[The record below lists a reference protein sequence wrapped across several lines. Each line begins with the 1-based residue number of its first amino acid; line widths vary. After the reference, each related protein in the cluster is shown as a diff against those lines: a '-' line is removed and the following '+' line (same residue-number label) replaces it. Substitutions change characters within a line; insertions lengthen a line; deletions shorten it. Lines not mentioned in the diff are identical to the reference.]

1 MGTYPSAVDFVQLK
15 RVVNH
20 LGQNIIK
27 VIPMLPTSYTSLSYE
42 VYIDINKDTI
52 NASFGF
58 FSFIPI
64 EIITQSISNQ
74 EQSLIFAGSQS
85 GQLRVLPTN
94 NISAFQIVFNS
105 TSNNSLDQVV
115 KVYQSFQLDENTSEL
130 FLYGDG
136 LIKISLDFSQQTLI
150 SPAKTLNLDN
160 YKKCLFPTEIIV
172 CIINNQNMVFF
183 DRSENF
189 LLFQTFVLQDQL
201 SGASIVA
208 DTINKQV
215 FVYKTYFEVYSFTG
229 SYLKGISDV
238 QYPIISFSIYD
249 QHIIVYSSAQIYIY
263 LRGTL
268 TYMTFI
274 SPSGGN
280 FIGYLYIK
288 SQQLIAYYLSLNQYG
303 QVLLYSLAIYQQA
316 GFLTNTYFQNKI
328 GKVVKIMYDDDSQM
342 FNYIDQYGNYQ
353 NVLNNAQKTTD
364 QTFVIEEI
372 QQGILDSPIDY
383 QLDFKSNVAFVYNG
397 QRVWRHNYNL
407 FTRPYQRIISIPA
420 NHYFQIKNQEF
431 QQFVISDYYNN
442 IYMYQNYLLT
452 FLNQF
457 TDNILDMR
465 IVQREAQIRFIFF
478 FNQQILLYN
487 NQNSNFTQQTPDFVL
502 SDYKFKRV
510 ILQSTSRIIINTA
523 DNFIIDYDFFSYQL
537 NNKFQLNTFEDIITF
552 LEIGSSLSNQWLFV
566 YGTDQGRVGVYDL
579 IAFTQT
585 FVNFQQPI
593 NQAIQSIQI
602 YSQNDFICLDNF
614 GNIYMINSQ
623 TLTEYSNQPIQQ
635 SINQN
640 IQQIF
645 GSKMSK
651 PIQIIQF
658 DMKFQRYFVNFKRQS
673 FVSIFSLVDYSLINY
688 ISFPD
693 NEWKTMVFNDQYLIL
708 SSTYQLN
715 IHQFSNLS
723 FIGNIRRYNRK
734 DRITD
739 IKLIENN
746 KIIVVFVNRIESL
759 LISFNSVTL
768 VDSLPM
774 IDPQLIYISFNSAQ
788 MVLNYIG
795 VAKNAVY
802 EKRIDYGLYENQYPI
817 AQTQQTKSCYFQLQY
832 QNYIKAST
840 RFQQVYSSSSLS
852 LMYLLSVYINNSI
865 DNMDFL
871 NQSSVSV
878 VFRPQSKTQNNIQIQ
893 KSSFDSLNFDIQMD
907 SFNLIFEYQNIQL
920 LLTNK
925 QYLQQDN
932 TTIVYSKDTLV
943 FDGAYAV
950 NNTFPSNSDQFNI
963 QNILLLIQSSTVNF
977 TNIQFKN
984 NTGNIQ
990 FISSQIVLINKS
1002 VFQNNI
1008 GVLGG
1013 CLSILQVNQSI
1024 IIKDT
1029 NFQRNQV
1036 SGSGGSIYLNNVN
1049 YFSIDSN
1056 SLIKY
1061 SSASIGGAIRII
1073 NKDVNLWKQYDINC
1087 LMLYNSG
1094 EIYGDNIGTFP
1105 MMFLVQVSNLKQ
1117 NKYEQIFEGQLDDN
1131 ISQGTIIHFQNIQSG
1146 GLFPFRVQL
1155 QDQNKR
1161 PFSVNQTKF
1170 KNNIYEQSI
1179 LQELNSYFIQVA
1191 INQNAVSQNKQNSFI
1206 ELKGEALIG
1215 IKQYDEDSKMF
1226 NFESLTL
1233 TSLPH
1238 VNISSVVIQFSFDS
1252 IGYSKQIQ
1260 TNISFRS
1267 CQVGEILVQSF
1278 IQTSTQEN
1286 NQNQLS
1292 LISCTECTSGTY
1304 SLTNSDKDYKQY
1316 QIQNNFEE
1324 LSTEVCKQCPPEVT
1338 FCQGNTLILQDGYWR
1353 FNNQTDEI
1361 LKCNYVNPNIC
1372 SVQNTTINGCIK
1384 GYIGPLCEKCDTTG
1398 AVWKQRYAQPFQQ
1411 YECDQCSDYIVYI
1424 FFFMERYIYE
1434 SRCNYLRIM
1443 KFLPF
1448 SRSCVQ
1454 DESSYYIKLLINYL
1468 IDHINDNF
1476 NKLKTNLCKSF
1487 SPQSRN
1493 LKIENMTKINDQ
1505 IQDITQYSR
1514 NSPQHN
1520 RKRNESM
1527 KEYRLNF
1534 TSQYS
1539 KMPIRQKSLSQF
1551 DIQME
1556 FIRFMSQKDKDQNE
1570 SQMQASEYS
1579 LKNKDLIKECADHS
1593 EISDSTSKCF
1603 VVLNS
1608 NKEINQINST
1618 KEIKV
1623 CQFKD
1628 INCQIY
1634 SCQQNG
1640 CLECTKNIRSNTEIC
1655 TVCDKGFILNSQ
1667 NICVYSQCQPWE
1679 YLQNNM
1685 NSPNKDQ
1692 NTCVSICGET
1702 EAPNL
1707 SNMVCQNIYQC
1718 TSYYSY
1724 PQNTNKGY
1732 QYIADISNNAINFIP
1747 KNTFQ
1752 SAYQITCHQFFN
1764 LQNGGTHLVFY
1775 DSNSSVTVL
1784 DQNLKIIAT
1793 FSVSLGK
1800 IIYIKSFQEGVYL
1813 FIIQLNQMLNF
1824 YYYSILQFDLNAQ
1837 SQNLIGSYFT
1847 ILDIVQFKKST
1858 NNLGQNIFKL
1868 FALESL
1874 SYTSLTIEVYYN
1886 PTQDSINIPFG
1897 AFIYAPTQYVVT
1909 ATSNIAQNLIF
1920 TGSLIG
1926 QLRVAPAYNDRAHFQ
1941 IIFNSISS
1949 NSKDQIKKVQQ
1960 SFRIGQ
1966 YFVLTSVINCFSLHT
1981 DNLIETIN
1989 FSTNVESINSF
2000 YVSEKLKIMIAYIST
2015 ELIVRDF
2022 TKANLKYSLKL
2033 SQANS
2038 LLKKVN
2044 GLFLDE
2050 VTSELFLFGDGLIKI
2065 STNLDQQI
2073 LLSSKGTLNSDNYIQ
2088 CIFPSQIIVCLINK
2102 QNLIF
2107 FDRLRNY
2114 VQFQSLMLQD
2124 LLSYGLLNFDL
2135 QNQQIFVYKTYIE
2148 VYSFSGSYLNAL
2160 SDVQYP
2166 IITFSVYDNHIV
2178 IMSSAAIYIY
2188 QRGSLTYISLIQPSG
2203 GAFTGCLYIKS
2214 QNLIAYYTI
2223 TIQYGQILLYSL
2235 TTYQQA
2241 GSMSNTYQAN
2251 KIGPVVKIIYD
2262 DDSQMFN
2269 YIDTFG
2275 NFQNVLNNAQKTTD
2289 QTFSIEEIQSG
2300 ILPPPIDYILDF
2312 QSNSAFI
2319 YNNNR
2324 VWRQNYNMFTRPYQR
2339 VISRPSNHY
2348 FQINTLGKLSFIIAD
2363 QSNNIYMYQNNQ
2375 VTFQNFFSLNIL
2387 DMRYLQK
2394 GNLNRF
2400 IFFFNSQILIYNDQ
2414 SSNFSQQSPDQLLSD
2429 YSFKRILFQKADRII
2444 INTADNFIIDYD
2456 FFAQQLNFKFQ
2467 LNPQEDIIS
2476 NLEISSLQSN
2486 KWQYIY
2492 GTDQGRVLVQ
2502 DMISHQLS
2510 EVQFT
2515 QTKNTNPIFRIKMY
2529 NQNDFICLDN
2539 VGNVIMIN
2547 GTSLNQ
2553 LNNQPIQQSII
2564 MITQQLGR
2572 NVILSIDTLDLSQVQ
2587 LQNNI
2592 FPLNLDDNNTQNIL
2606 ILIKN
2611 TIVKINQMTY
2621 EKNEGNVQFYTN
2633 DQIVIENSN
2642 FLNNKGVNGGCIYVE
2657 SLTQIIQI
2665 QNSTFMSNYA
2675 SGSGGSIYLKNVN
2688 QFYIDEKSQL
2698 KYNNA
2703 SIGGAIRIIN
2713 QDVNLW
2719 YTYKISCQLLY
2730 NYAEL
2735 HGNNIGTLPLQFLVE
2750 VFDVKRQN
2758 YNKIYNGYLDML
2770 YDNTSINFQNVQSAG
2785 LLRFRIQLL
2794 DHYSRPLSVNQTK
2807 YISNLY
2813 EKSTMLELN
2822 SYFIQVAVN
2831 QNLKNLNNQNM
2842 NIELKGEQL
2851 IGIQQYDANSKMF
2864 NFESLTLESL
2874 PLITISSVI
2883 IQFSFN
2889 NFGFSQQIKTNI
2901 SFRSCYQGEI
2911 LVSSTIQVNNNIS
2924 KDSEVYLIS
2933 CVECSQGKYSLSD
2946 PAKDYQ
2952 TYLQDKNMQIID
2964 QQICKQCPP
2973 FVSNCYSNI
2982 LILEDGYW
2990 RSNNQTDQIV
3000 GCNFVNPDICS
3011 VQNNTINGCITG
3023 YIGPICEKCD
3033 STGEVWGDRYVQS
3046 FKQYECDKCSNQAY
3060 QYIVMIFMIAAVY
3073 IYLYFSTF
3081 MFMGRYIYESRCTYL
3096 RFMKILPFS
3105 KSCIQDESSY
3115 YIKVLLNYL
3124 QLSSIL
3130 FSFYMK
3136 FIPTFFTAAPSLAGS
3151 PSTKLIINTQCL
3163 FTPQTIQKYGE
3174 EKIMIIGQSLFPL
3187 VTIIFFYILLAIQK
3201 YFKFQ
3206 NVRDHHKYT
3215 MFNVLFLFFQPDCI
3229 FFFTKALSCRQ
3240 IGSQKYQVLN
3250 ILLSCD
3256 DQSYRQFSFGYV
3268 IPNLAFWILIP
3279 AVQFYNLRK
3288 QKGTNNQNLDQC
3300 IMKYK
3305 YGLFYSE
3312 YKNQYYYWEIVR
3324 MYLKVVLILIANIL
3338 NQYEEQVSQI
3348 CIIILFWYIIAI
3360 IKIQPFKSKSLQ
3372 KIEFIQY
3379 LTLIPC
3385 IFLFSLYRQHSQPI
3399 YQAVLAIIHYSY
3411 IGYMIF
3417 LIARF
3422 KLQNQNSK
3430 IIKIIKLI
3438 IFKLSFGKIQTLC
3451 FDKNKKNERVLI
3463 LWRKVYSNLIKIRLE
3478 SCNKNLATIS
3488 TKIIKKSTPYLK
3500 NLKIEEHE
3508 KLIDQI
3514 LDLKSFS
3521 NIQSNRLDSGREN
3534 PVKQYSKFKKEIQ
3547 LSQDFS
3553 ERNLQPHDNKE
3564 SVDLVSSISQHHQ
3577 NMIMFKSNLEIN
3589 PLNETKLIKK
3599 PKNLTNNIIQS
3610 IIQ

>member
-1 MGTYPSAVDFVQLK
+1 MLHFFKWILFNFHKYQLIVIICVQQRIKFPSFQTNLNKRQLNLNKIAILLNLLHQLILFSLNLMNQLLLTYPISFKSIVQILQMVLSTQALEKHFRALAKQPVIHILIYQMEVNLISFSISNLYFKIGFHIAFFDENFKLTIIDQNLQTVIVLPITVGIVYQIKSFEEGKYLLGIQLNQIIGYNQYSCLYLDLSNQTNIEMGTYPSAVDFVQLK

-115 KVYQSFQLDENTSEL
+115 KVYQSFQLGKYFVFTSKINCFSLHTNQLQETINFSTQQESIYNFFISNPLQILVSYISTEIILRDFKLQTAKFSLKLSSQQSLLKKINGFFLDENTSEL

-645 GSKMSK
+645 G
-651 PIQIIQF
+651 
-658 DMKFQRYFVNFKRQS
+658 R
-673 FVSIFSLVDYSLINY
+673 
-688 ISFPD
+688 
-693 NEWKTMVFNDQYLIL
+693 
-708 SSTYQLN
+708 
-715 IHQFSNLS
+715 
-723 FIGNIRRYNRK
+723 NIRRYNRK

-878 VFRPQSKTQNNIQIQ
+878 VFRPQKNLSLADENSALIYSYQT
-893 KSSFDSLNFDIQMD
+893 SSFIIKNLTIQNSNFSSLIDIFQSQNIIFQNILIVNCQNDEINTKQYAFQLIGVLSQQIINFQAY
-907 SFNLIFEYQNIQL
+907 NNRNIQL

-1338 FCQGNTLILQDGYWR
+1338 FCQ
-1353 FNNQTDEI
+1353 DEI

-1468 IDHINDNF
+1468 
-1476 NKLKTNLCKSF
+1476 
-1487 SPQSRN
+1487 
-1493 LKIENMTKINDQ
+1493 
-1505 IQDITQYSR
+1505 
-1514 NSPQHN
+1514 
-1520 RKRNESM
+1520 
-1527 KEYRLNF
+1527 
-1534 TSQYS
+1534 
-1539 KMPIRQKSLSQF
+1539 
-1551 DIQME
+1551 
-1556 FIRFMSQKDKDQNE
+1556 
-1570 SQMQASEYS
+1570 
-1579 LKNKDLIKECADHS
+1579 
-1593 EISDSTSKCF
+1593 
-1603 VVLNS
+1603 
-1608 NKEINQINST
+1608 
-1618 KEIKV
+1618 
-1623 CQFKD
+1623 
-1628 INCQIY
+1628 
-1634 SCQQNG
+1634 
-1640 CLECTKNIRSNTEIC
+1640 
-1655 TVCDKGFILNSQ
+1655 
-1667 NICVYSQCQPWE
+1667 
-1679 YLQNNM
+1679 
-1685 NSPNKDQ
+1685 
-1692 NTCVSICGET
+1692 
-1702 EAPNL
+1702 
-1707 SNMVCQNIYQC
+1707 
-1718 TSYYSY
+1718 
-1724 PQNTNKGY
+1724 
-1732 QYIADISNNAINFIP
+1732 
-1747 KNTFQ
+1747 
-1752 SAYQITCHQFFN
+1752 
-1764 LQNGGTHLVFY
+1764 
-1775 DSNSSVTVL
+1775 
-1784 DQNLKIIAT
+1784 
-1793 FSVSLGK
+1793 
-1800 IIYIKSFQEGVYL
+1800 
-1813 FIIQLNQMLNF
+1813 
-1824 YYYSILQFDLNAQ
+1824 
-1837 SQNLIGSYFT
+1837 
-1847 ILDIVQFKKST
+1847 
-1858 NNLGQNIFKL
+1858 
-1868 FALESL
+1868 
-1874 SYTSLTIEVYYN
+1874 
-1886 PTQDSINIPFG
+1886 
-1897 AFIYAPTQYVVT
+1897 
-1909 ATSNIAQNLIF
+1909 
-1920 TGSLIG
+1920 
-1926 QLRVAPAYNDRAHFQ
+1926 
-1941 IIFNSISS
+1941 
-1949 NSKDQIKKVQQ
+1949 
-1960 SFRIGQ
+1960 
-1966 YFVLTSVINCFSLHT
+1966 
-1981 DNLIETIN
+1981 
-1989 FSTNVESINSF
+1989 
-2000 YVSEKLKIMIAYIST
+2000 
-2015 ELIVRDF
+2015 
-2022 TKANLKYSLKL
+2022 
-2033 SQANS
+2033 
-2038 LLKKVN
+2038 
-2044 GLFLDE
+2044 
-2050 VTSELFLFGDGLIKI
+2050 
-2065 STNLDQQI
+2065 
-2073 LLSSKGTLNSDNYIQ
+2073 
-2088 CIFPSQIIVCLINK
+2088 
-2102 QNLIF
+2102 
-2107 FDRLRNY
+2107 
-2114 VQFQSLMLQD
+2114 
-2124 LLSYGLLNFDL
+2124 
-2135 QNQQIFVYKTYIE
+2135 
-2148 VYSFSGSYLNAL
+2148 
-2160 SDVQYP
+2160 
-2166 IITFSVYDNHIV
+2166 
-2178 IMSSAAIYIY
+2178 
-2188 QRGSLTYISLIQPSG
+2188 
-2203 GAFTGCLYIKS
+2203 
-2214 QNLIAYYTI
+2214 
-2223 TIQYGQILLYSL
+2223 
-2235 TTYQQA
+2235 
-2241 GSMSNTYQAN
+2241 
-2251 KIGPVVKIIYD
+2251 
-2262 DDSQMFN
+2262 
-2269 YIDTFG
+2269 
-2275 NFQNVLNNAQKTTD
+2275 
-2289 QTFSIEEIQSG
+2289 
-2300 ILPPPIDYILDF
+2300 
-2312 QSNSAFI
+2312 
-2319 YNNNR
+2319 
-2324 VWRQNYNMFTRPYQR
+2324 
-2339 VISRPSNHY
+2339 
-2348 FQINTLGKLSFIIAD
+2348 
-2363 QSNNIYMYQNNQ
+2363 
-2375 VTFQNFFSLNIL
+2375 
-2387 DMRYLQK
+2387 
-2394 GNLNRF
+2394 
-2400 IFFFNSQILIYNDQ
+2400 
-2414 SSNFSQQSPDQLLSD
+2414 
-2429 YSFKRILFQKADRII
+2429 
-2444 INTADNFIIDYD
+2444 
-2456 FFAQQLNFKFQ
+2456 
-2467 LNPQEDIIS
+2467 
-2476 NLEISSLQSN
+2476 
-2486 KWQYIY
+2486 
-2492 GTDQGRVLVQ
+2492 
-2502 DMISHQLS
+2502 
-2510 EVQFT
+2510 
-2515 QTKNTNPIFRIKMY
+2515 
-2529 NQNDFICLDN
+2529 
-2539 VGNVIMIN
+2539 
-2547 GTSLNQ
+2547 
-2553 LNNQPIQQSII
+2553 
-2564 MITQQLGR
+2564 
-2572 NVILSIDTLDLSQVQ
+2572 
-2587 LQNNI
+2587 
-2592 FPLNLDDNNTQNIL
+2592 
-2606 ILIKN
+2606 
-2611 TIVKINQMTY
+2611 
-2621 EKNEGNVQFYTN
+2621 
-2633 DQIVIENSN
+2633 
-2642 FLNNKGVNGGCIYVE
+2642 
-2657 SLTQIIQI
+2657 
-2665 QNSTFMSNYA
+2665 
-2675 SGSGGSIYLKNVN
+2675 
-2688 QFYIDEKSQL
+2688 
-2698 KYNNA
+2698 
-2703 SIGGAIRIIN
+2703 
-2713 QDVNLW
+2713 
-2719 YTYKISCQLLY
+2719 
-2730 NYAEL
+2730 
-2735 HGNNIGTLPLQFLVE
+2735 
-2750 VFDVKRQN
+2750 
-2758 YNKIYNGYLDML
+2758 
-2770 YDNTSINFQNVQSAG
+2770 
-2785 LLRFRIQLL
+2785 
-2794 DHYSRPLSVNQTK
+2794 
-2807 YISNLY
+2807 
-2813 EKSTMLELN
+2813 
-2822 SYFIQVAVN
+2822 
-2831 QNLKNLNNQNM
+2831 
-2842 NIELKGEQL
+2842 
-2851 IGIQQYDANSKMF
+2851 
-2864 NFESLTLESL
+2864 
-2874 PLITISSVI
+2874 
-2883 IQFSFN
+2883 
-2889 NFGFSQQIKTNI
+2889 
-2901 SFRSCYQGEI
+2901 
-2911 LVSSTIQVNNNIS
+2911 
-2924 KDSEVYLIS
+2924 
-2933 CVECSQGKYSLSD
+2933 
-2946 PAKDYQ
+2946 
-2952 TYLQDKNMQIID
+2952 
-2964 QQICKQCPP
+2964 
-2973 FVSNCYSNI
+2973 
-2982 LILEDGYW
+2982 
-2990 RSNNQTDQIV
+2990 
-3000 GCNFVNPDICS
+3000 
-3011 VQNNTINGCITG
+3011 
-3023 YIGPICEKCD
+3023 
-3033 STGEVWGDRYVQS
+3033 
-3046 FKQYECDKCSNQAY
+3046 
-3060 QYIVMIFMIAAVY
+3060 
-3073 IYLYFSTF
+3073 
-3081 MFMGRYIYESRCTYL
+3081 
-3096 RFMKILPFS
+3096 
-3105 KSCIQDESSY
+3105 
-3115 YIKVLLNYL
+3115 
-3124 QLSSIL
+3124 QLSSLL
-3130 FSFYMK
+3130 FTFYIKFLPSFLNVM
-3136 FIPTFFTAAPSLAGS
+3136 PQLAGT
-3151 PSTKLIINTQCL
+3151 PSSFIM
-3163 FTPQTIQKYGE
+3163 QKNWE
-3174 EKIMIIGQSLFPL
+3174 IELS
-3187 VTIIFFYILLAIQK
+3187 
-3201 YFKFQ
+3201 
-3206 NVRDHHKYT
+3206 NDKYT
-3215 MFNVLFLFFQPDCI
+3215 
-3229 FFFTKALSCRQ
+3229 
-3240 IGSQKYQVLN
+3240 Y
-3250 ILLSCD
+3250 
-3256 DQSYRQFSFGYV
+3256 
-3268 IPNLAFWILIP
+3268 
-3279 AVQFYNLRK
+3279 
-3288 QKGTNNQNLDQC
+3288 
-3300 IMKYK
+3300 
-3305 YGLFYSE
+3305 
-3312 YKNQYYYWEIVR
+3312 
-3324 MYLKVVLILIANIL
+3324 
-3338 NQYEEQVSQI
+3338 
-3348 CIIILFWYIIAI
+3348 
-3360 IKIQPFKSKSLQ
+3360 
-3372 KIEFIQY
+3372 
-3379 LTLIPC
+3379 
-3385 IFLFSLYRQHSQPI
+3385 
-3399 YQAVLAIIHYSY
+3399 
-3411 IGYMIF
+3411 
-3417 LIARF
+3417 
-3422 KLQNQNSK
+3422 
-3430 IIKIIKLI
+3430 
-3438 IFKLSFGKIQTLC
+3438 
-3451 FDKNKKNERVLI
+3451 
-3463 LWRKVYSNLIKIRLE
+3463 
-3478 SCNKNLATIS
+3478 
-3488 TKIIKKSTPYLK
+3488 
-3500 NLKIEEHE
+3500 
-3508 KLIDQI
+3508 
-3514 LDLKSFS
+3514 
-3521 NIQSNRLDSGREN
+3521 
-3534 PVKQYSKFKKEIQ
+3534 
-3547 LSQDFS
+3547 
-3553 ERNLQPHDNKE
+3553 
-3564 SVDLVSSISQHHQ
+3564 
-3577 NMIMFKSNLEIN
+3577 
-3589 PLNETKLIKK
+3589 
-3599 PKNLTNNIIQS
+3599 
-3610 IIQ
+3610 